1 MNSIIQD
8 WAAEL
13 GLRHQGVLVSAV
25 RGCDGLPRETVGKDV
40 VRFYR
45 SCLLKA
51 HVGHPA
57 DASSYMA
64 WPSSETQMWDWG
76 DDFFDGG
83 MDHYPMH
90 WLTHF
95 MFAAEICGYY
105 YPKKSPHSDYLD
117 IQEFWR
123 RFYRELVRRLHLNPE
138 TKEQL
143 DKRLNRDED
152 AFSQAQA
159 AQ

>member
-25 RGCDGLPRETVGKDV
+25 RGCDGLPRETVGKEV

-45 SCLLKA
+45 ACFLNA
-51 HVGHPA
+51 HCGHPA
-57 DASSYMA
+57 DAASYMV
-64 WPSSETQMWDWG
+64 WPTSKTEMWQWG
-76 DDFFDGG
+76 DAFFDGG

-95 MFAAEICGYY
+95 MFAAQICGYY
-105 YPKKSPHSDYLD
+105 YPEESPHSDYLNVK
-117 IQEFWR
+117 EFWE

-143 DKRLNRDED
+143 DLRLNRSED
-152 AFSQAQA
+152 DFGKSQ
-159 AQ
+159 